1 MNKKLLREYV
11 DLILSESV
19 ETKPANI
26 QRMAIGRAIAS
37 SGNFDFSPTSSNP
50 STSSGIRL
58 NLTPSNKDKD
68 SDEIGALLK
77 ADALFIDIIANDGEQ
92 LSTST
97 SYKSFQL
104 KNSAAWL
111 QTTTGEKWIIETLIE
126 EGNAENQE
134 SAKAIVKSWYPVGKK
149 KGKFLKTNDIIVVNP
164 KPLASRLWTGQGIGE
179 LAEYAVAAAVNGN
192 QDEQFTKAITGA
204 ILRPS
209 WKKANNGS
217 SESAPTTD
225 EANKFRA
232 HFDAM
237 VGITETNMGT
247 AASNKNKKIQ
257 ELFGFEASVQG
268 GGGGLV
274 DVVTNVADIH
284 VKFNEP
290 SRLSGNQQ
298 KGVSRKQAVTDND
311 SLMAKVLQLER
322 GRADAYWKQMRDWF
336 KQYADIKEK
345 KDKEPLMNLGFYE
358 WLLNGTI
365 LPKLQAELD
374 QNPVLQAWIKKQT
387 PSIEINEYI
396 SQYLITDF
404 VHAMTP
410 DSRKDTGTVPSN
422 VFYFTFYPARR
433 SEKPGTY
440 RLKIEELNNQLGSL
454 VTVPELAVNLKV
466 IMNPNYKGS
475 GGGSVGHPYVIADAT
490 TGEVYAKLE
499 FRSTASSKP
508 IQFHRGK
515 SFSSSD
521 PNDGKFISKTLIELR
536 QIIKR
541 ILLEETSKDN
551 TTVI

>member
-1 MNKKLLREYV
+1 
-11 DLILSESV
+11 
-19 ETKPANI
+19 
-26 QRMAIGRAIAS
+26 
-37 SGNFDFSPTSSNP
+37 
-50 STSSGIRL
+50 
-58 NLTPSNKDKD
+58 
-68 SDEIGALLK
+68 
-77 ADALFIDIIANDGEQ
+77 
-92 LSTST
+92 
-97 SYKSFQL
+97 
-104 KNSAAWL
+104 
-111 QTTTGEKWIIETLIE
+111 
-126 EGNAENQE
+126 
-134 SAKAIVKSWYPVGKK
+134 
-149 KGKFLKTNDIIVVNP
+149 
-164 KPLASRLWTGQGIGE
+164 
-179 LAEYAVAAAVNGN
+179 
-192 QDEQFTKAITGA
+192 
-204 ILRPS
+204 
-209 WKKANNGS
+209 
-217 SESAPTTD
+217 
-225 EANKFRA
+225 
-232 HFDAM
+232 M
-237 VGITETNMGT
+237 VSITETNMGT

-311 SLMAKVLQLER
+311 SLIAKVLQLER

-345 KDKEPLMNLGFYE
+345 KDKEPLMNHGFYE
-358 WLLNGTI
+358 WLLDGTI
-365 LPKLQAELD
+365 STKLREKMNS
-374 QNPVLQAWIKKQT
+374 NPVLQAWVETQN
-387 PSIEINEYI
+387 PNI

-422 VFYFTFYPARR
+422 VFYFTFYPDGGG
-433 SEKPGTY
+433 KY
-440 RLKIEELNNQLGSL
+440 RLKIEELNSQLGTL
-454 VTVPELAVNLKV
+454 VTVPELSVNLKV

-536 QIIKR
+536 RIINR
-541 ILLEETSKDN
+541 ILSEETSRDN